1 MTLPPNGKATGETP
15 TRWSVLLPAT
25 WPSSCN
31 ATIVIVGNAF
41 LKILDGTLAVP
52 STRSGCSVNGP
63 SAGLNGLP
71 VGQRRGCG
79 DRLVSAGRIHCHLR
93 GSAQTDPAQGDL
105 SERSSLGQS
114 R

>member
-41 LKILDGTLAVP
+41 LKILDGTLVVP

-63 SAGLNGLP
+63 SAGLNGL
-71 VGQRRGCG
+71 CDG
-79 DRLVSAGRIHCHLR
+79 DEMVFTSVRDVVAVIVWSPRAASTVTCV
-93 GSAQTDPAQGDL
+93 A
-105 SERSSLGQS
+105 
-114 R
+114 